1 MTERTATEI
10 AQAMRAAYM
19 HDRETQ
25 FTLLPGDHKA
35 IAAIELIAMWLKE
48 SGRAR
53 EAFNEWRKWKRDNP
67 DG

>member
-35 IAAIELIAMWLKE
+35 IAAIELIAMWLRE

-53 EAFNEWRKWKRDNP
+53 DDFAAWRKWKAANP